1 MRSIG
6 KNAVPYSVQRE
17 LKKLGEDIRK
27 ARIRRKL
34 TMKELAGR
42 AFISEQ
48 TLSSVQKGKASVA
61 MGIYARILA
70 LLGITGRIGMLAD
83 FSVDPI
89 SQDIEAASL
98 PKRVRK

>member
-1 MRSIG
+1 MRSTG
-6 KNAVPYSVQRE
+6 QNAVPYPVQRE

-34 TMKELAGR
+34 TMKELSER
-42 AFISEQ
+42 VFISEN
-48 TLSSVQKGKASVA
+48 TLASVQKGKASVA
-61 MGIYARILA
+61 MGIYARVLA

-83 FSVDPI
+83 FSADPI
-89 SQDIEAASL
+89 SQDIEAESL

>member
-1 MRSIG
+1 MRSTG
-6 KNAVPYSVQRE
+6 QNAVPYSVQRE
-17 LKKLGEDIRK
+17 LKKLGDDIRK

-34 TMKELAGR
+34 TMKELAER
-42 AFISEQ
+42 AFISEN
-48 TLSSVQKGKASVA
+48 TLASVQQGKASVA
-61 MGIYARILA
+61 MGIYARVLA